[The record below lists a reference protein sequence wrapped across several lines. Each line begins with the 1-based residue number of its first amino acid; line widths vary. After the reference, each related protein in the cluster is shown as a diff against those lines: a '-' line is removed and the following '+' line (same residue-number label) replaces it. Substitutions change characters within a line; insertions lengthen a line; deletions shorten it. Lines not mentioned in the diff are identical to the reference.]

1 MRGRLRAFCAFFRIC
16 AQQAHFRRDLPIRP
30 PALLTQAAPY
40 RAHKQLLAPT
50 GMRPKMRPNMNT
62 ERSIPL
68 GLQRSSAQGA
78 PSSSCRGHYAPT
90 RAGRERRDAGYS
102 RQPAA
107 AYPLALAVVAA
118 AAACAVVAAAALT
131 GSGVAESKGF
141 LGEPLSS
148 RRTLSI
154 RSFISLNAC
163 CAVQPNHV
171 CVRAGR

>member
-1 MRGRLRAFCAFFRIC
+1 
-16 AQQAHFRRDLPIRP
+16 
-30 PALLTQAAPY
+30 
-40 RAHKQLLAPT
+40 
-50 GMRPKMRPNMNT
+50 
-62 ERSIPL
+62 
-68 GLQRSSAQGA
+68 
-78 PSSSCRGHYAPT
+78 
-90 RAGRERRDAGYS
+90 
-102 RQPAA
+102 
-107 AYPLALAVVAA
+107 
-118 AAACAVVAAAALT
+118 LT

>member
-1 MRGRLRAFCAFFRIC
+1 M
-16 AQQAHFRRDLPIRP
+16 
-30 PALLTQAAPY
+30 
-40 RAHKQLLAPT
+40 
-50 GMRPKMRPNMNT
+50 
-62 ERSIPL
+62 PL
-68 GLQRSSAQGA
+68 
-78 PSSSCRGHYAPT
+78 
-90 RAGRERRDAGYS
+90 GYS

-107 AYPLALAVVAA
+107 AYPLALAVVAAAAACAVVAALTPTPPPLPASAAAVVVVAAAA

-171 CVRAGR
+171 CVRAGHWACCVLRARSARPTKG